1 MAVAKNQLHL
11 AKRCGLVPNVP
22 QHVFRQ
28 LHFGQTVQ
36 LADDTLRVQAHGY
49 RAVERRV
56 GDAILVNELRS
67 GQRLCYRREKV
78 GRLS

>member
-11 AKRCGLVPNVP
+11 AKRRGLVPNVS
-22 QHVFRQ
+22 QHVLRQ

-36 LADDTLRVQAHGY
+36 LADDTLRVQANGH

-56 GDAILVNELRS
+56 SDAILVNELRS
-67 GQRLCYRREKV
+67 G
-78 GRLS
+78 